1 MVAHISPAPVEGGG
15 REGRLSPGSCLCQQL
30 ALRVKPGMQL
40 PWLLKSAG
48 IPGLLGPVCAVSFL
62 SCEMFHSAVP
72 RIHQQSDSTRT
83 ARPPAPAEKV
93 EITESSC
100 PIADNVWV
108 PLLFGAL
115 KWDRAMLSR
124 PTVSMPA
131 LSRPGADVSR
141 TQECTRGRVWRGQK
155 ATHLR
160 RHSRDTKRNQWGQSG
175 GEGGAKEKQLAM
187 EESVKMTLK
196 NY

>member
-1 MVAHISPAPVEGGG
+1 MQPASFHVRCFTQLYLGSISSQT
-15 REGRLSPGSCLCQQL
+15 RL
-30 ALRVKPGMQL
+30 RHL
-40 PWLLKSAG
+40 P
-48 IPGLLGPVCAVSFL
+48 
-62 SCEMFHSAVP
+62 
-72 RIHQQSDSTRT
+72 
-83 ARPPAPAEKV
+83 PPPKKKKV

-100 PIADNVWV
+100 PIPDNVWV

-115 KWDRAMLSR
+115 KWDRGVLGR